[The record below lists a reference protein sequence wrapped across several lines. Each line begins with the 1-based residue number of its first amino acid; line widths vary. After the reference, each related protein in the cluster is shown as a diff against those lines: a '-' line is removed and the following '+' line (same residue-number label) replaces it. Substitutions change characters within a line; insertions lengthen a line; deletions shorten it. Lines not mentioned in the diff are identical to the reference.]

1 MVERAKCLESY
12 MNKIFSVL
20 YCLKKKKQL
29 ISCGVL
35 YTYLKEVRGE
45 LNNIIKREVM
55 WLKPL
60 QEAGFYML
68 RQKKKILLVPLALIL
83 VER

>member
-1 MVERAKCLESY
+1 

-29 ISCGVL
+29 IFCGVV

-45 LNNIIKREVM
+45 LHNIIKREVM

-60 QEAGFYML
+60 QEAGFYMF
-68 RQKKKILLVPLALIL
+68 RQKKKKNLVSTSSSDFG
-83 VER
+83 RKMRNK